1 MNLSSF
7 RFFTVALMFVLAVVL
22 SGCSGKKTCSADT
35 QCKDG
40 SYCNDG
46 KCTEFKEGDYKI
58 VFESP
63 SDKATITSAQDLDL
77 SVEGIQIDVKVAMED
92 EQNYINDG
100 MSVTLSIKK
109 GENEVLLTGKFL
121 KNKAVFSQITLPEG
135 EVTLSAYLEQNP
147 GVKTTVT
154 VNSVKMDVTMYYL
167 KGGAEGTKTLLESSI
182 ITDED

>member
-1 MNLSSF
+1 MNLSSI
-7 RFFTVALMFVLAVVL
+7 RFFAVAFMFVLAAVL

-46 KCTEFKEGDYKI
+46 KCTEFKDGDYKI

-92 EQNYINDG
+92 AKSYINDG
-100 MSVTLSIKK
+100 MSVVLSVKE
-109 GENEVLLTGKFL
+109 GTNEVLLTGKFL
-121 KNKAVFSQITLPEG
+121 KSKAVFSQVTLPEG
-135 EVTLSAYLEQNP
+135 EVTLSSYLEQNP
-147 GVKTTVT
+147 AVKTAITVS
-154 VNSVKMDVTMYYL
+154 SVKMDVTMYYF
-167 KGGAEGTKTLLESSI
+167 KGGSAGT
-182 ITDED
+182 